1 MATPILIMGESGAG
15 KSASLRNFTKDEI
28 SIFNVTNKKLPFKND
43 LPVINNAGYDTIAK
57 MLAKASKKCY
67 CIDDAGLN
75 MAKENFARA
84 LETGYTKHT
93 EMAKH
98 FNDMLEFIT
107 SKLPD
112 DIIVFIMMH
121 TESTE
126 DGKVKARTLG
136 KMLDSNLGGGIEALF
151 TIVLRA
157 VKTEEGYKFV
167 TGGEM
172 ASTAKAPMGMF
183 PDKMIDNDAKLVDS
197 IVRDYYGMAL
207 LTDKNTKTVD
217 KNAKEKSE

>member
-1 MATPILIMGESGAG
+1 MATPILIMGESGSG
-15 KSASLRNFTKDEI
+15 KSASLRNFTKEEI
-28 SIFNVTNKKLPFKND
+28 SIFNVTNKRLPFKND
-43 LPVINNAGYDTIAK
+43 LPVINNAGYDIIAK

-75 MAKENFARA
+75 MSKENFARA
-84 LETGYTKHT
+84 LEGGYTKHT

-107 SKLPD
+107 TKLPD
-112 DIIVFIMMH
+112 DIIVFVMMH
-121 TESTE
+121 TETTDS
-126 DGKVKARTLG
+126 GKIKARTLG

-157 VKTEEGYKFV
+157 TKTEDGYKFI

-172 ASTAKAPMGMF
+172 NSTAKAPMGMF
-183 PDKMIDNDAKLVDS
+183 TDKIIDNDAKLVDS
-197 IVRDYYGMAL
+197 LVREYYGIAP
-207 LTDKNTKTVD
+207 LTDKNTRVVD
-217 KNAKEKSE
+217 KKAKE